1 MHPDR
6 SWATGRV
13 AGVLVAVAMA
23 LALDDLS
30 YVTSFIHDERDE
42 EGALGFTEIGL
53 IVIAV
58 MVLAAVAAFLLPKM
72 IGSVKNSGNC
82 ISNPAAC
89 PGPGS

>member
-30 YVTSFIHDERDE
+30 YVTSFIYDEGDER
-42 EGALGFTEIGL
+42 GALGIDQVVFIGIAL
-53 IVIAV
+53 VIAGV
-58 MVLAAVAAFLLPKM
+58 VAYFLVPK
-72 IGSVKNSGNC
+72 ITSSVTNSSNC
-82 ISNPAAC
+82 ISNPSAC
-89 PGPGS
+89 APS

>member
-30 YVTSFIHDERDE
+30 YVTSFIYDEGDER
-42 EGALGFTEIGL
+42 GALGIDQIVFIGIALVVAGLAVYFL
-53 IVIAV
+53 I
-58 MVLAAVAAFLLPKM
+58 PK
-72 IGSVKNSGNC
+72 ITGSVKNSANC

-89 PGPGS
+89 APS